1 MELFVVVVF
10 LKQTYL
16 KSETSFGT
24 NIPEIPIRS
33 ESMFFSFSVTLS
45 NPAEKGMHVLF
56 IVQSLCKK
64 QINKQNNKPEH
75 PAMVLKLNML
85 L

>member
-1 MELFVVVVF
+1 MELFVVF

-16 KSETSFGT
+16 KLETSFGT

-64 QINKQNNKPEH
+64 TNKQIKQQTRAPSNGSQ
-75 PAMVLKLNML
+75 A
-85 L
+85 